1 MFGGPGKSN
10 LASTRFH
17 AFLICAVCSLLT
29 DSAMMLDDDC
39 ESGVALYA
47 IPEVEN
53 TVLLSPIFW
62 PHTSVIRVSSSLV
75 SRSLRPVEETR
86 GGQQQQQP
94 LITRRANKKSTRKVT
109 SIKAKTDV
117 VLSSNDNNNINYEER
132 KGKAMYDFCVTYPW
146 AILVAGSGVA
156 GFMLKRSVPS
166 LVSGLVLG
174 SLLLLF
180 ANKSLQHWQ
189 ENRPTRKY
197 TFMSLCVNVLL
208 LGIMAPKYIL
218 RNGAFFP
225 SGMLTVAGGII
236 GLYYVFLLLIGG
248 NDALGKK
255 KQ

>member
-1 MFGGPGKSN
+1 MLLGTFVSQVSCNNKAALGKN
-10 LASTRFH
+10 KEHRRACY
-17 AFLICAVCSLLT
+17 FLKKGKEERNRRSSRI
-29 DSAMMLDDDC
+29 
-39 ESGVALYA
+39 GV
-47 IPEVEN
+47 V
-53 TVLLSPIFW
+53 
-62 PHTSVIRVSSSLV
+62 RVSSSLV
-75 SRSLRPVEETR
+75 SRSLRRVEETR

-117 VLSSNDNNNINYEER
+117 VLSSNDNNNINNEER